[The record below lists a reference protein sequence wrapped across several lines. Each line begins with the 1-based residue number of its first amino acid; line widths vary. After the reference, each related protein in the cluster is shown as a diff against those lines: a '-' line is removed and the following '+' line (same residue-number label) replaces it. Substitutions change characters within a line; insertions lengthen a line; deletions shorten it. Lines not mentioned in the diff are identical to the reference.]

1 MPIKTT
7 CIGAWP
13 KPDYVPHMDWF
24 HETAHAGEAS
34 AEGMS
39 ETERT
44 AIFDRATQEAVADQ
58 AALGIDIPT
67 DGEIRRPNYVH
78 YHCSHISGFELD
90 TLTECSMRN
99 GAWIAEVPTFTTK
112 IEAGKPFL
120 VRDWQVAQS
129 ATDKPVKITIPG
141 PLTISDSTADLA
153 YGDRRAWCADL
164 ADALNVEIRRLAEA
178 GCRHIQVDEPL
189 FARLPDQALAFGV
202 ENLERCFAGVP
213 DSVTR
218 TMHMCCGY
226 PDKLDET
233 DYVKADPE
241 VYQRLASAVDDSLI
255 DAVSI
260 EDAHQHNDLS
270 LLEKFANTT
279 VIFGAVEIASSRI
292 ESVDEIV
299 GRLRAALDHIDAD
312 RLMAAPDCGL
322 IMLGSDLTRAK
333 LTNLVLAAAQI

>member
-13 KPDYVPHMDWF
+13 KPEYVPHMAWF
-24 HETAHAGEAS
+24 HEVAQVGEAS
-34 AEGMS
+34 ADGMS
-39 ETERT
+39 EDERT
-44 AIFDRATQEAVADQ
+44 EIFDRATREAVADQ

-78 YHCSHISGFELD
+78 YHCSHLKGFELD
-90 TLTECSMRN
+90 VLTKCTMRN
-99 GAWIAEVPTFTTK
+99 GAWTDDVPTFTSR
-112 IEAGKPFL
+112 IEAGEPFL

-129 ATDKPVKITIPG
+129 ATDKPVKITVPG
-141 PLTISDSTADLA
+141 PLTISDSTADIT

-164 ADALNVEIRRLAEA
+164 ADALNVEIRRLADA

-189 FARLPDQALAFGV
+189 FARLPDQALDFGV

-213 DSVTR
+213 DRVTR

-233 DYVKADPE
+233 DYVKADPD
-241 VYQRLASAVDDSLI
+241 VYQRLATALDASLI

-260 EDAHQHNDLS
+260 EDPHRHNDLS
-270 LLEKFANTT
+270 LLEKFTNMI

-299 GRLRAALDHIDAD
+299 ERLRATLNHIDAD

-333 LTNLVLAAAQI
+333 LTNLVAAAALV